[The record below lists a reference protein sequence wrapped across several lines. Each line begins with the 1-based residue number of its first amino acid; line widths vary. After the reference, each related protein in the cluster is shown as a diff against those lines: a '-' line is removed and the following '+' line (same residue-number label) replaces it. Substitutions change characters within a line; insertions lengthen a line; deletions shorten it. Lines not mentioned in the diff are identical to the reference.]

1 MNFTIFPKVLSK
13 ATNERITDELKQ
25 KYWNYIK
32 LFFKFKLKFKPVV
45 TDYNHVVCIDY
56 KEYGF
61 WFRITENYKIEVIHN
76 KCDKE
81 FMENVSEIL
90 KPKSKPFTAQVYP
103 AYRSDRYDLCVS

>member
-81 FMENVSEIL
+81 FMENRIQEI
-90 KPKSKPFTAQVYP
+90 KHIVKKYYP
-103 AYRSDRYDLCVS
+103 NIYKKGFNTYE